1 MDLWSVL
8 EERIKQHGVR
18 VDERLN
24 LLNQLKADHE
34 TGGASVAERRDALV
48 LSVDDVAARLK
59 EALRV

>member
-18 VDERLN
+18 ADERLN
-24 LLNQLKADHE
+24 LLSQLKADHE

-48 LSVDDVAARLK
+48 LKVDDAANHLK
-59 EALRV
+59 ETLRV